1 MTIEGVMGSLV
12 VSVPA
17 IILIG
22 FTVVDV
28 VRRRDLSIG
37 RKIIWLAAVVVL
49 PVFGTFFYLLA
60 RPFPDPIMQRVE
72 RNDRTAQFVKLLDR
86 RERGSLSGEELE
98 EAARRLFGDKVAS

>member
-28 VRRRDLSIG
+28 VRRRDLSVG
-37 RKIIWLAAVVVL
+37 RKVIWLAVVVVL
-49 PVFGTFFYLLA
+49 PVLGTLLYLLA
-60 RPFPDPIMQRVE
+60 RPFPDPIMERVE
-72 RNDRTAQFVKLLDR
+72 RNDRTAQFVKLLER
-86 RERGSLSGEELE
+86 REGGSLSGEELK

>member
-1 MTIEGVMGSLV
+1 MGSLV

-28 VRRRDLSIG
+28 VRRRDFSIG
-37 RKIIWLAAVVVL
+37 RKVIWLAVVVVL
-49 PVFGTFFYLLA
+49 PVLGTFLYLLA
-60 RPFPDPIMQRVE
+60 RPFPDPIMERVE
-72 RNDRTAQFVKLLDR
+72 RNDRTAQFVKLLER
-86 RERGSLSGEELE
+86 RERGSLSGEELK